1 MMMNPAVKASV
12 AAGILLAL
20 MTLAWFTLDPGRV
33 RLIALLI
40 LGMFL
45 FRVVIQAARSRYDEV
60 EHDADEE
67 I

>member
-1 MMMNPAVKASV
+1 MINPAVKARV
-12 AAGILLAL
+12 AAGILLTL
-20 MTLAWFTLDPGRV
+20 MALAWFTLDSGRV
-33 RLIALLI
+33 RLVVLLI

-60 EHDADEE
+60 EHDTDEE

>member
-1 MMMNPAVKASV
+1 MMNPAVKARV

-20 MTLAWFTLDPGRV
+20 MVVAWFTLDPGRV

-45 FRVVIQAARSRYDEV
+45 FRVVIQASRSRYDEV